1 LTNRVTGCPGL
12 ETNFQIGGGM
22 LFKWRTGRALED
34 ELFQSLPD
42 QAVLGLL
49 AKAEEFIGSELIDSQ
64 IKSLSGNTLNL
75 ALCRGSVTLQSRS
88 VMALAAKT
96 KQDPWYKTVS
106 RAEEVGRYVVAPYLN
121 QSEPGFLAIINDIW
135 RWLQSG
141 G

>member
-1 LTNRVTGCPGL
+1 VR
-12 ETNFQIGGGM
+12 
-22 LFKWRTGRALED
+22 
-34 ELFQSLPD
+34 
-42 QAVLGLL
+42 GLL

-75 ALCRGSVTLQSRS
+75 ALCKGSVTLQSRS

-96 KQDPWYKTVS
+96 KQNPWYKTVS